1 MYHSPFNNE
10 FDEVNKFSILFTFN
24 YQYVKKKKVQ
34 LTNYLNNKNL
44 TNKYVINHMCNF
56 KTLNR

>member
-44 TNKYVINHMCNF
+44 TNKYVINIYVQF
-56 KTLNR
+56 